1 MKTYFIDIDGTI
13 FKHLTNELL
22 EGAKEFL
29 DRIYENDD
37 MLILTTARHDTESKS
52 TEEALSKH
60 GIEYDMILYNLG
72 NDERILIND
81 SKPDGKQTAY
91 SLNVK
96 RNEGMS
102 KYQAW
107 EPGDIFLKKPDKS
120 FKIYSKD
127 GVLKKA

>member
-81 SKPDGKQTAY
+81 SKPDGRQTAY

-96 RNEGMS
+96 RNE
-102 KYQAW
+102 
-107 EPGDIFLKKPDKS
+107 
-120 FKIYSKD
+120 
-127 GVLKKA
+127 